1 MYVTRGSVELA
12 HAVLGIELLV
22 LQALRASLLHF
33 LVRDKLLHNV
43 SHLQFVYLDGLPGG
57 SLDRLSG
64 SAGSLR

>member
-1 MYVTRGSVELA
+1 M
-12 HAVLGIELLV
+12 LGIELLV